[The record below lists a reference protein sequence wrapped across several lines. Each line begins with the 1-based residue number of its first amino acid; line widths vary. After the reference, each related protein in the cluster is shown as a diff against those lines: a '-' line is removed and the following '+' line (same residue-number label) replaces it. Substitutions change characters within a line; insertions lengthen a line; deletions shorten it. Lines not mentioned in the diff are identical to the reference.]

1 MEARAKNGVRSKA
14 WRRGPRPPKG
24 RCANRRS
31 STVWMRWQAWAPHLQ
46 LPSACV
52 GSRQLHPELPSAAP
66 GRLGLLHLIDCGA
79 SGFARAAT
87 RVDVLTGRFA
97 RLALRR
103 RHGRLFSA
111 SLATFSGRKAGR
123 ASGGHPGPTRGPG
136 PSSHPRSTA
145 TSECNNNPARARRA
159 CRRSRYA
166 RRRSRIGSIGARMTP
181 RASRARSP
189 SPSDRRR
196 QFACFGG
203 HTLLEATGLRRQ
215 WAIPQRGM

>member
-1 MEARAKNGVRSKA
+1 MLAPVSFTRSCRA
-14 WRRGPRPPKG
+14 PRPAG
-24 RCANRRS
+24 LGS
-31 STVWMRWQAWAPHLQ
+31 STSSTAERADLRARP
-46 LPSACV
+46 P
-52 GSRQLHPELPSAAP
+52 
-66 GRLGLLHLIDCGA
+66 A
-79 SGFARAAT
+79 ST
-87 RVDVLTGRFA
+87 SSPVVS
-97 RLALRR
+97 LALRLGADMAGSFP
-103 RHGRLFSA
+103 RHLRVGEGRGERGA
-111 SLATFSGRKAGR
+111 PR
-123 ASGGHPGPTRGPG
+123 PPTRGPG
-136 PSSHPRSTA
+136 PSSHPP
-145 TSECNNNPARARRA
+145 EHGHLIKCNNNPARARRA